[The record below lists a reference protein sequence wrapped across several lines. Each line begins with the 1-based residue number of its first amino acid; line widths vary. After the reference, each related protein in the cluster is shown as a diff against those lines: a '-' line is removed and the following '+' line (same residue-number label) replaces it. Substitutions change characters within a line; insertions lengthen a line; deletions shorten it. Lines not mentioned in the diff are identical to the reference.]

1 MNNIK
6 YIVQK
11 ELHRVFSER
20 KLIFSLFILPAVLMV
35 GIMAISSNMALMKSD
50 DIEQHIPIVY
60 VQNEPSGFTEF
71 VEQCQVKA
79 EIITVKDSSQID
91 QIKNDIIEGNIEL
104 LYIFDESFLEEIAN
118 YTTLGRLPSVEEY
131 YNSSKDYSSAA
142 QATFAGVFKQ
152 FEHSILVNRFGDESA
167 ITAFHMKSQVILNEE
182 KASGQLL
189 GRFIPYFLSILMF
202 AGAMGLAIDALAGE
216 KERGT
221 LASMLLTPAKRSEIA
236 LGKIISLIILSGLSS
251 LIYIVIMVGAFP
263 VMFGDQDLSG
273 LSISFTPIQI
283 VQLIIL
289 LLCMVFLYVAII
301 SLAAILAKDV
311 KTASSYISPVYILI
325 MVIGLVSMFG
335 GEDQP
340 AHYMYLIPLYGN
352 SLAIQN
358 IMTQSISLGD
368 YFINLA
374 STVLISI
381 FLLRCMTSAF
391 NSEKIIFNA

>member
-1 MNNIK
+1 MN
-6 YIVQK
+6 
-11 ELHRVFSER
+11 
-20 KLIFSLFILPAVLMV
+20 
-35 GIMAISSNMALMKSD
+35 
-50 DIEQHIPIVY
+50 
-60 VQNEPSGFTEF
+60 
-71 VEQCQVKA
+71 
-79 EIITVKDSSQID
+79 
-91 QIKNDIIEGNIEL
+91 
-104 LYIFDESFLEEIAN
+104 
-118 YTTLGRLPSVEEY
+118 
-131 YNSSKDYSSAA
+131 
-142 QATFAGVFKQ
+142 
-152 FEHSILVNRFGDESA
+152 
-167 ITAFHMKSQVILNEE
+167 SQVILNEE

-273 LSISFTPIQI
+273 LSISFTLIQI

-301 SLAAILAKDV
+301 SLVAILAKDV